1 MIYIF
6 LANGFEEV
14 EALATV
20 DVLRRADLK
29 VKIVGVGSDVI
40 TGAHGISTVCDA
52 VDSDLTPGDDI
63 EAVILPGGMPGTLNL
78 ERSAK
83 VNAFVDYAY
92 ENQKLVCAICAAP
105 SILGHKGMLKGKKAV
120 CFPGFESEL
129 EGAEL
134 SDSFV
139 VTDGNII
146 TAKGMGSAVKFG
158 IAIGAAFV
166 GEAKMKKIEESL
178 QCRRGEEK
186 PRRAYFQPP
195 DESLAVQ
202 GVRYASD
209 LCLE

>member
-1 MIYIF
+1 M
-6 LANGFEEV
+6 
-14 EALATV
+14 
-20 DVLRRADLK
+20 
-29 VKIVGVGSDVI
+29 KIVGVGSDVI

-178 QCRRGEEK
+178 QC
-186 PRRAYFQPP
+186 
-195 DESLAVQ
+195 S
-202 GVRYASD
+202 
-209 LCLE
+209 

>member
-92 ENQKLVCAICAAP
+92 ENQKLVCAAP

-178 QCRRGEEK
+178 QC
-186 PRRAYFQPP
+186 
-195 DESLAVQ
+195 S
-202 GVRYASD
+202 
-209 LCLE
+209 

>member
-1 MIYIF
+1 M
-6 LANGFEEV
+6 
-14 EALATV
+14 
-20 DVLRRADLK
+20 
-29 VKIVGVGSDVI
+29 KIVGIGSDVI

-92 ENQKLVCAICAAP
+92 ENQKIVCAICAAP

-178 QCRRGEEK
+178 QC
-186 PRRAYFQPP
+186 
-195 DESLAVQ
+195 S
-202 GVRYASD
+202 
-209 LCLE
+209 

>member
-29 VKIVGVGSDVI
+29 VKIVGVGSDV
-40 TGAHGISTVCDA
+40 ISTVCDA

-178 QCRRGEEK
+178 QC
-186 PRRAYFQPP
+186 
-195 DESLAVQ
+195 S
-202 GVRYASD
+202 
-209 LCLE
+209 

>member
-52 VDSDLTPGDDI
+52 VDCDLTLDEDI

-78 ERSAK
+78 ERSDK
-83 VNAFVDYAY
+83 VNAFVDYAF
-92 ENQKLVCAICAAP
+92 ENKKLLCAICAAP
-105 SILGHKGMLKGKKAV
+105 SILGHKGMLKGRKAV

-158 IAIGAAFV
+158 IAIGSAFV

-178 QCRRGEEK
+178 QC
-186 PRRAYFQPP
+186 
-195 DESLAVQ
+195 S
-202 GVRYASD
+202 
-209 LCLE
+209 

>member
-20 DVLRRADLK
+20 DVLRRASLK
-29 VKIVGVGSDVI
+29 VVMVGVGSDVI
-40 TGAHGISTVCDA
+40 TGAHGISVVCDA
-52 VDSDLTPGDDI
+52 IDSAVSPSGDL

-78 ERSAK
+78 EHSET
-83 VNAFVDYAY
+83 VNAFVDYAA
-92 ENQKLVCAICAAP
+92 EHNKLICAICAAP
-105 SILGHKGMLKGKKAV
+105 SILGHKGLLKDKTAV

-129 EGAEL
+129 EGAKL

-158 IAIGAAFV
+158 IAIGTEFV
-166 GEAKMKKIEESL
+166 GEDKMKKIEESL
-178 QCRRGEEK
+178 QC
-186 PRRAYFQPP
+186 
-195 DESLAVQ
+195 S
-202 GVRYASD
+202 
-209 LCLE
+209 

>member
-20 DVLRRADLK
+20 DVLRRADLN

-52 VDSDLTPGDDI
+52 TDVDLTPGEDI
-63 EAVILPGGMPGTLNL
+63 EAVILPG
-78 ERSAK
+78 
-83 VNAFVDYAY
+83 NAFIDYAF
-92 ENQKLVCAICAAP
+92 ENGKLLCAICAAP

-139 VTDGNII
+139 VSHGNII

-158 IAIGAAFV
+158 LAIASVFV
-166 GEAKMKKIEESL
+166 GKAKAKKIEESL
-178 QCRRGEEK
+178 QC
-186 PRRAYFQPP
+186 
-195 DESLAVQ
+195 S
-202 GVRYASD
+202 
-209 LCLE
+209 

>member
-1 MIYIF
+1 MTAYVF
-6 LANGFEEV
+6 LAEGFEEV
-14 EALATV
+14 EALTPV
-20 DVLRRADLK
+20 DILRRGGVT
-29 VKIVGVGSDVI
+29 VKTVGIGGKTI
-40 TGAHGISTVCDA
+40 TGAHGIPVGCDIA
-52 VDSDLTPGDDI
+52 EED
-63 EAVILPGGMPGTLNL
+63 VIPDEIDMMVLPGGMPGTLNL

-92 ENQKLVCAICAAP
+92 ENQKIVCAICAAP

-178 QCRRGEEK
+178 QC
-186 PRRAYFQPP
+186 
-195 DESLAVQ
+195 S
-202 GVRYASD
+202 
-209 LCLE
+209 

>member
-1 MIYIF
+1 MKNRRRAYIF

-52 VDSDLTPGDDI
+52 VDSDLTPDGDI

-178 QCRRGEEK
+178 QC
-186 PRRAYFQPP
+186 
-195 DESLAVQ
+195 S
-202 GVRYASD
+202 
-209 LCLE
+209 

>member
-14 EALATV
+14 EALATI

-52 VDSDLTPGDDI
+52 VDCDLTPGEDI

-78 ERSAK
+78 ERSDK
-83 VNAFVDYAY
+83 VNAFVDYAF
-92 ENQKLVCAICAAP
+92 ENKKLLCAICAAP
-105 SILGHKGMLKGKKAV
+105 SILGHKGMLKGRKAV

-134 SDSFV
+134 SGSFV

-158 IAIGAAFV
+158 IAIGSAFV
-166 GEAKMKKIEESL
+166 GEAKMKKIKESL
-178 QCRRGEEK
+178 QC
-186 PRRAYFQPP
+186 
-195 DESLAVQ
+195 S
-202 GVRYASD
+202 
-209 LCLE
+209 

>member
-52 VDSDLTPGDDI
+52 VDSGLTPGDDI

-166 GEAKMKKIEESL
+166 DEAKMKKIEESL
-178 QCRRGEEK
+178 QC
-186 PRRAYFQPP
+186 
-195 DESLAVQ
+195 S
-202 GVRYASD
+202 
-209 LCLE
+209 

>member
-29 VKIVGVGSDVI
+29 VKIVGIGSDVI

-63 EAVILPGGMPGTLNL
+63 EAVILPGGMPGATHLREHDGMPGTLNL

-92 ENQKLVCAICAAP
+92 ENQKIVCAICAAP

-178 QCRRGEEK
+178 QC
-186 PRRAYFQPP
+186 
-195 DESLAVQ
+195 S
-202 GVRYASD
+202 
-209 LCLE
+209 

>member
-1 MIYIF
+1 MKF
-6 LANGFEEV
+6 
-14 EALATV
+14 
-20 DVLRRADLK
+20 
-29 VKIVGVGSDVI
+29 VGVGSDVI

-178 QCRRGEEK
+178 QC
-186 PRRAYFQPP
+186 
-195 DESLAVQ
+195 S
-202 GVRYASD
+202 
-209 LCLE
+209 

>member
-1 MIYIF
+1 
-6 LANGFEEV
+6 
-14 EALATV
+14 
-20 DVLRRADLK
+20 
-29 VKIVGVGSDVI
+29 
-40 TGAHGISTVCDA
+40 
-52 VDSDLTPGDDI
+52 
-63 EAVILPGGMPGTLNL
+63 MPGTLNL
-78 ERSAK
+78 ERSDK

-105 SILGHKGMLKGKKAV
+105 TILGHKGHAQRQKAV

-166 GEAKMKKIEESL
+166 GEAKMKKN
-178 QCRRGEEK
+178 RGVAPMLLRDIREEK
-186 PRRAYFQPP
+186 AAIRSKCRLLRSQFTA
-195 DESLAVQ
+195 EEKKSLDARIFNRLTNLW
-202 GVRYASD
+202 RYRECGTLD
-209 LCLE
+209 LRLE

>member
-1 MIYIF
+1 M
-6 LANGFEEV
+6 
-14 EALATV
+14 
-20 DVLRRADLK
+20 
-29 VKIVGVGSDVI
+29 KIVGVGSDVI

-92 ENQKLVCAICAAP
+92 ENQKIVCAICAAP

-178 QCRRGEEK
+178 QC
-186 PRRAYFQPP
+186 
-195 DESLAVQ
+195 S
-202 GVRYASD
+202 
-209 LCLE
+209 

>member
-63 EAVILPGGMPGTLNL
+63 VEAVILPGGMPGTLNL

-92 ENQKLVCAICAAP
+92 ENQKIVCAICAAP
-105 SILGHKGMLKGKKAV
+105 SILGHKGILKGKKAV

-178 QCRRGEEK
+178 QC
-186 PRRAYFQPP
+186 
-195 DESLAVQ
+195 S
-202 GVRYASD
+202 
-209 LCLE
+209 